1 MYPRFATRVPAVFFV
16 LLLSTQARAEKNAQV
31 EAPPES
37 LTLDELEQMAL
48 AKNPTLALAEAALRS
63 AAGRTLQ
70 AGLYPNPIMGY
81 LGEELSLR
89 APSKTSEHLFF
100 MEQAIVTAGKLKHS
114 RSVSAQDEKEVE
126 ADAEAQ
132 RHRVLNAVRMLY
144 YEALGAQQMLEL
156 RTLLAE
162 IARGADT
169 TSQQLFNVGAAD
181 RPDVLEAQIELDQ
194 SEIELIQAEN
204 DLGRAWLMLAAVVG
218 EPTMERPQLQG
229 DLEGEWPVFER
240 DALLADLLRASPEL
254 KRAQAG
260 VERARAMLQ
269 RAKAEPVPDIL
280 LRGGI
285 GYNNEF
291 SEFLGEV
298 GPEAFIEVGFRVPLF
313 DRNQGNV
320 ASAQAQIERAGHEV
334 RRLELELRTRM
345 AMAYDQYSD
354 AFALAERYQ
363 KRVLPRAQEAYELYL
378 GRFREMAAAYPQVL
392 IAQRTLFQVRADYV
406 ESLVDLWQNA
416 VLIRGMLLAGGLE
429 PALSAAPIRA
439 TEGAPGHP
447 KE

>member
-1 MYPRFATRVPAVFFV
+1 
-16 LLLSTQARAEKNAQV
+16 LLATQARAEKSAQV
-31 EAPPES
+31 EAGPAS
-37 LTLDELEQMAL
+37 LTLGELEQMAL
-48 AKNPTLALAEAALRS
+48 AKNPTLPLADAALRS
-63 AAGRTLQ
+63 AAGRALQ
-70 AGLYPNPIMGY
+70 AGFYPNPIMGY

-114 RSVSAQDEKEVE
+114 RSVSAQEQKETE

-132 RHRVLNAVRMLY
+132 KHRVLNAVRMLY

-194 SEIELIQAEN
+194 SEIELIEAEN

-218 EPTMERPQLQG
+218 EPTLKRPQLQG
-229 DLEGEWPVFER
+229 DLEGKWPVFER
-240 DALLADLLRASPEL
+240 DALLADLLQASPEL

-313 DRNQGNV
+313 DRNQGNI
-320 ASAQAQIERAGHEV
+320 ASAQAEIDRAGHEV

-363 KRVLPRAQEAYELYL
+363 TKVLPRAQEAYELYL
-378 GRFREMAAAYPQVL
+378 GRFREMGAAYPQVL